1 MTVLAPLHFADP
13 REAAALAAFLG
24 RLVHYDRAAAVRL
37 QAAGGALA
45 VFGRPP
51 SFEVLAIRTAR
62 LVDAVELDV
71 TVSAGELLEGIEE
84 SAGKAVVPDSVTGPP
99 WAGVLPPRG
108 GWEPVPGVPDAA
120 GMRGAV
126 AAAVREFRA
135 RDEELPEER
144 RTRAERDAI
153 GREIWSRTLGAT
165 GLPLR
170 AVHAAQS
177 LGFLPP
183 GDAPGQAQAP
193 VALFA
198 SGPWLRLRTP
208 YGSIALRTGSSISLG
223 VAPR

>member
-13 REAAALAAFLG
+13 REAAALAAFLT

-37 QAAGGALA
+37 QAGGGALA

-62 LVDAVELDV
+62 LADPVDLDV

-84 SAGKAVVPDSVTGPP
+84 SGGKAVVPGAVTGPP
-99 WAGVLPPRG
+99 WTGVLPPRS
-108 GWEPVPGVPDAA
+108 GWAPVAGLPGVAD
-120 GMRGAV
+120 MRAAV
-126 AAAVREFRA
+126 AAAVAEFRA

-144 RTRAERDAI
+144 RTRAERDAL
-153 GREIWSRTLGAT
+153 GRAIWTRTLGAT

-183 GDAPGQAQAP
+183 GPYEA
-193 VALFA
+193 ALFA

-208 YGSIALRTGSSISLG
+208 YGSVALRTVPLSLG

>member
-13 REAAALAAFLG
+13 REAAALAAFLT

-37 QAAGGALA
+37 QAGGGALA

-62 LVDAVELDV
+62 LADPVDLDV
-71 TVSAGELLEGIEE
+71 TVSAGELLDGIEE
-84 SAGKAVVPDSVTGPP
+84 SGGKAVVPGAVTGPP
-99 WAGVLPPRG
+99 WTGVLPPRS
-108 GWEPVPGVPDAA
+108 GWAPVAGLPGVAD
-120 GMRGAV
+120 MRGAV
-126 AAAVREFRA
+126 AAAVAEFRA
-135 RDEELPEER
+135 RDAELPEER

-153 GREIWSRTLGAT
+153 GRAIWTRTLGTT

-183 GDAPGQAQAP
+183 GEAP
-193 VALFA
+193 VALLA

-208 YGSIALRTGSSISLG
+208 YGSVALRTVPLSLG